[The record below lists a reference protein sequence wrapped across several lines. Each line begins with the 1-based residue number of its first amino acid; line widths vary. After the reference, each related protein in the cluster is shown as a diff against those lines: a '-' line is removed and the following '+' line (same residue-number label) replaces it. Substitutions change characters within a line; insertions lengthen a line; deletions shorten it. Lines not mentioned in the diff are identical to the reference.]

1 MSISEKR
8 FIVRVVTVTVA
19 LAKSGGQRLYGS
31 RIGEIEVGRDFVI
44 VKEKVKG
51 LAALTGNDGSFNVRS
66 NARRE

>member
-1 MSISEKR
+1 M
-8 FIVRVVTVTVA
+8 
-19 LAKSGGQRLYGS
+19 YGS